1 MKVNNNSNNVIVTG
15 GTQGLGFSVAEEL
28 ISNGCKHLLLLGRN
42 SEKGLRASEK
52 LNINGVNCIFKKCD
66 VSKVEDCYIAFEYGV
81 EKFGL
86 INGLVNA
93 AALTTRG
100 TILDTSIDLWEEHMN
115 TNLRG
120 PFILIQSLAKHLIN
134 KNKPGSI
141 VNILSTSAY
150 VGQSIL
156 TPYSTSKGG
165 LITLTKNAA
174 NSLRKHKIRVNGV
187 APGWMDTP
195 GEDNIQKEFHGAS
208 NNWLVEAEKE
218 LPFGQLVKTSEISPL
233 ICYLISSGSGIIT
246 GSIIDY
252 DQNIIGM
259 VPE

>member
-1 MKVNNNSNNVIVTG
+1 MKVNNKNNNVIITG
-15 GTQGLGFSVAEEL
+15 GTQGLGFSVAEAL
-28 ISNGCKHLLLLGRN
+28 ISNGCKNILLLGRN
-42 SEKGLRASEK
+42 SGKGLRASEK

-66 VSKVEDCYIAFEYGV
+66 VSKVEDCNIAFEYGV
-81 EKFGL
+81 ERFGL

-156 TPYSTSKGG
+156 TPYST
-165 LITLTKNAA
+165 IT
-174 NSLRKHKIRVNGV
+174 
-187 APGWMDTP
+187 
-195 GEDNIQKEFHGAS
+195 
-208 NNWLVEAEKE
+208 
-218 LPFGQLVKTSEISPL
+218 
-233 ICYLISSGSGIIT
+233 SST
-246 GSIIDY
+246 
-252 DQNIIGM
+252 NT
-259 VPE
+259 